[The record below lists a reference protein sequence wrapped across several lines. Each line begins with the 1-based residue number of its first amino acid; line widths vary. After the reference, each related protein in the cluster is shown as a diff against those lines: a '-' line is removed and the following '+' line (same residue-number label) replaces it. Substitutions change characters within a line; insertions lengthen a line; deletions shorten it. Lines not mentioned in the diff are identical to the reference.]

1 MTACE
6 PLCAPLA
13 GGVETLPLPGGFEPV
28 WAAVR
33 RFVKGASA
41 LLLALRR
48 TKEKAAGYVFV
59 KQKIFR

>member
-1 MTACE
+1 MTACDG
-6 PLCAPLA
+6 LCAPLA
-13 GGVETLPLPGGFEPV
+13 GGVGPPLPGGFEPV